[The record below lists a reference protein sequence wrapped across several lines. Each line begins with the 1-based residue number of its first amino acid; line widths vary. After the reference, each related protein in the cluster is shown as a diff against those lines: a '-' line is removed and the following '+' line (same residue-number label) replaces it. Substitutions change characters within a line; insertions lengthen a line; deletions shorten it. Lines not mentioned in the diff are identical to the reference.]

1 MLAAA
6 LGASILPQSW
16 CLELCR
22 VVALRQMVDITGHD
36 IATGQ
41 KDECNPA
48 KFTIPQYHLSCPVLF
63 IDDFFIEK
71 IQLMSEKALMVYE
84 CKNADDDQWCNTRH

>member
-41 KDECNPA
+41 KDDVIQQNLLYPNII
-48 KFTIPQYHLSCPVLF
+48 FHVQYYL
-63 IDDFFIEK
+63 
-71 IQLMSEKALMVYE
+71 
-84 CKNADDDQWCNTRH
+84 